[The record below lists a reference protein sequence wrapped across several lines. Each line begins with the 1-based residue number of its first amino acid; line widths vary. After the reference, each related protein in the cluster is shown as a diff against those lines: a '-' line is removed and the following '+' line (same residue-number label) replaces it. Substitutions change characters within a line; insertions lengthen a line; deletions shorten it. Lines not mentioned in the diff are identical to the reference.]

1 MDMTQFLTLDSA
13 VVILAAFVV
22 GLLVEGIK
30 RGYSHLFK
38 KDIPELLFA
47 FIPFLVS
54 ILVFYAWSMYFDEG
68 TVAWHKAPY
77 LILAWG
83 ASSSYVYRW
92 FIKNQMNRR
101 G

>member
-22 GLLVEGIK
+22 GLIVEGVK
-30 RGYSHLFK
+30 RGYKLLLK

-47 FIPFLVS
+47 FIPFLVAV
-54 ILVFYAWSMYFDEG
+54 LVFCAWSLYFDEG
-68 TVAWHKAPY
+68 AVAWHKAPY

-92 FIKNQMNRR
+92 FIKNQMARR